1 MSTMYRF
8 AGLDDKPIRV
18 ASDAPLL
25 DFTGRFF
32 GLWPF
37 DEEGTAIADLADI
50 TIEAIDGGFRLR
62 HPALEAGAM
71 EVPDAAE
78 AANQL
83 VGLLV
88 AEQLARRKD
97 LLGLHAGVVAA
108 PSGLI
113 LFVGGSLCGK
123 STLALQLARRGARFY
138 GDDRLL
144 VAPAGDRDHQEP
156 VGIGLGLT
164 PRMRLPVHE
173 GAGGALAAFV
183 AANSVVEHMDWQ
195 GNPIVAYLDLER
207 DAFNA
212 APFGDAMPLAA
223 VILPS
228 RRDDDPDALEFELG
242 SKGDAALA
250 IMRQSTAPGMDAKG
264 HVAAAALI
272 AGGVP
277 CLRLVYGS
285 SAAAADLLAERF
297 AIR

>member
-8 AGLDDKPIRV
+8 AGLDERPIRV

-25 DFTGRFF
+25 DFTARFF

-50 TIEAIDGGFRLR
+50 AIEAIDGGFRVR
-62 HPALEAGAM
+62 HPVLEGGALD
-71 EVPDAAE
+71 VPDAAE

-88 AEQLARRKD
+88 AEQLARRAD
-97 LLGLHAGVVAA
+97 LIGLHAGAAAA

-113 LFVGGSLCGK
+113 LFVGDSLCGK
-123 STLALQLARRGARFY
+123 STLALQLARRGARFF

-144 VAPAGDRDHQEP
+144 VAPGGADGHQDP
-156 VGIGLGLT
+156 TGIGLGLT

-173 GAGGALAAFV
+173 GAGSALAAFV
-183 AANSVVEHMDWQ
+183 AANAVVEHMDWQ
-195 GNPIVAYLDLER
+195 GNPIIAYLDLAL
-207 DAFNA
+207 DTFDA
-212 APFGDAMPLAA
+212 APFGTTLPLAA
-223 VILPS
+223 VILPE
-228 RRDDDPDALEFELG
+228 RRDDDPEALELGPG

-250 IMRQSTAPGMDAKG
+250 VMRQSTAPGMDAKG

-285 SAAAADLLAERF
+285 SAAAADLIVEQFGIA
-297 AIR
+297 

>member
-8 AGLDDKPIRV
+8 AGLDDRPIRV
-18 ASDAPLL
+18 ASDAPLI
-25 DFTGRFF
+25 DFTARFF

-50 TIEAIDGGFRLR
+50 TIEAVDGGFRLR
-62 HPALEAGAM
+62 HGALEGGAQ

-83 VGLLV
+83 VGLLA
-88 AEQLARRKD
+88 AEQLARRSD
-97 LLGLHAGVVAA
+97 LIGLHAGAA
-108 PSGLI
+108 AGPAGLI
-113 LFVGGSLCGK
+113 LFVGDSLSGK
-123 STLALQLARRGARFY
+123 STLALQLARRGARFF

-144 VAPAGDRDHQEP
+144 VAPAGTDNRDVP
-156 VGIGLGLT
+156 TGIGLGLT

-195 GNPIVAYLDLER
+195 GNPIIAYIDLEL
-207 DAFNA
+207 DTFDA
-212 APFGDAMPLAA
+212 APFGTELPVAA
-223 VILPS
+223 LVLPH
-228 RRDDDPDALEFELG
+228 RRDDDPDALELELG

-250 IMRQSTAPGMDAKG
+250 VVRQSTAPGMDAKG

-272 AGGVP
+272 AGSVP

-297 AIR
+297 GIS

>member
-1 MSTMYRF
+1 MATMFRF
-8 AGLDDKPIRV
+8 AGLDDKPIHV

-25 DFTGRFF
+25 DFTARFF

-37 DEEGTAIADLADI
+37 DEEGTAIAGLADI

-62 HPALEAGAM
+62 HPVLEGGAM

-88 AEQLARRKD
+88 AEVLARRKD

-113 LFVGGSLCGK
+113 LFVGDSLCGK
-123 STLALQLARRGARFY
+123 STLALQLARRGADFY

-144 VAPAGDRDHQEP
+144 VAPAGIGGRQEP

-195 GNPIVAYLDLER
+195 GNPIVAYIDLER
-207 DAFNA
+207 DTFAA
-212 APFGDAMPLAA
+212 APFGDSLPLGA
-223 VILPS
+223 VILPE

-242 SKGDAALA
+242 SKGDAALT

-272 AGGVP
+272 AGSVP

-285 SAAAADLLAERF
+285 SAVAADLVAERF
-297 AIR
+297 DIR

>member
-1 MSTMYRF
+1 MTTMFRF
-8 AGLDDKPIRV
+8 AGLDEKSIRV
-18 ASDAPLL
+18 ASDVPLL
-25 DFTGRFF
+25 DFTARFF

-37 DEEGTAIADLADI
+37 DEEGTAIAGLADI
-50 TIEAIDGGFRLR
+50 TIETIEGGFRLR
-62 HPALEAGAM
+62 HPVLEGGAKD
-71 EVPDAAE
+71 VPDAAE

-97 LLGLHAGVVAA
+97 LLGLHAGAA
-108 PSGLI
+108 AGPSGLI
-113 LFVGGSLCGK
+113 LFVGDTLCGK

-138 GDDRLL
+138 GDDQLL
-144 VAPAGDRDHQEP
+144 VAPGGLNDRHEP
-156 VGIGLGLT
+156 TGIALGLT

-195 GNPIVAYLDLER
+195 GNPIIAYLDLER

-212 APFGDAMPLAA
+212 APFGDSMPLAA
-223 VILPS
+223 VILPE
-228 RRDDDPDALEFELG
+228 RRDDDPDALDFELG
-242 SKGDAALA
+242 SKGDAALTL
-250 IMRQSTAPGMDAKG
+250 MRQSTAPGMDAKG

-285 SAAAADLLAERF
+285 SASAADLVAERF
-297 AIR
+297 ALR

>member
-1 MSTMYRF
+1 MSTMFRF
-8 AGLDDKPIRV
+8 AGLDDRPIRV

-25 DFTGRFF
+25 DFTARFF

-37 DEEGTAIADLADI
+37 EEEGTAIADLADI

-62 HPALEAGAM
+62 HAALEGGAQ

-83 VGLLV
+83 VGVLA
-88 AEQLARRKD
+88 AEQLARRRD
-97 LLGLHAGVVAA
+97 LIGLHCGAAAA

-113 LFVGGSLCGK
+113 LFVGDSLCGK
-123 STLALQLARRGARFY
+123 STLALQLARRGARFF

-144 VAPAGDRDHQEP
+144 VAPAGTDGRQDP
-156 VGIGLGLT
+156 TGIGLGLT

-195 GNPIVAYLDLER
+195 GNPIIAYVDLEL
-207 DAFNA
+207 DTFDA
-212 APFGDAMPLAA
+212 APFGTTLPLSA
-223 VILPS
+223 VIIPQ
-228 RRDDDPDALEFELG
+228 RRDDDPEALELGLG
-242 SKGDAALA
+242 SKGDAALTL
-250 IMRQSTAPGMDAKG
+250 MRQSTAPAMDAKG

-272 AGGVP
+272 VGSVT

-285 SAAAADLLAERF
+285 SAAAADLIAERF
-297 AIR
+297 GIS

>member
-8 AGLDDKPIRV
+8 SGLDERPIMV

-25 DFTGRFF
+25 DFTARFF

-37 DEEGTAIADLADI
+37 EEQGTAIADLADI

-62 HPALEAGAM
+62 HAALEGGAV

-83 VGLLV
+83 VGVLA
-88 AEQLARRKD
+88 AEQLSRRKD
-97 LLGLHAGVVAA
+97 LISLHAGAA
-108 PSGLI
+108 ACPSGLL
-113 LFVGGSLCGK
+113 LFVGDALCGK
-123 STLALQLARRGARFY
+123 STLALQMARRGARFF

-144 VAPAGDRDHQEP
+144 VAPAGLGGRPEP
-156 VGIGLGLT
+156 TGIGLGLT

-173 GAGGALAAFV
+173 AAGGALAAFV

-195 GNPIVAYLDLER
+195 GNPIIAYVDLER
-207 DAFNA
+207 DTFDA
-212 APFGDAMPLAA
+212 APFGTTLPLSA
-223 VILPS
+223 VIVPE
-228 RRDDDPDALEFELG
+228 RRDDDPDVLDLSLG
-242 SKGDAALA
+242 SKGDTALTL
-250 IMRQSTAPGMDAKG
+250 MRQSTAPGMDAKG
-264 HVAAAALI
+264 HVAAVALI
-272 AGGVP
+272 VSGVT

-297 AIR
+297 GT